1 MTEIIESALTN
12 ELNYKS
18 IERYLEKFSNLTTDF
33 AIAYGSKKKS

>member
-18 IERYLEKFSNLTTDF
+18 IERYLEKFSNLEIKQQT
-33 AIAYGSKKKS
+33 SQ